1 MIAPKQLATFHAI
14 SLLQVLREL
23 LPILLLLLCA
33 GVEASDGHICGTI
46 EPPSGYSVLQSAGSK
61 SVRLDSSGTLH
72 CSCSE
77 WRSGYTETV
86 ELAIVDVSGRTYA
99 RMKAAVYP
107 CLSVLC
113 SQQSVAGDIDA
124 VEVSNL
130 KSVDLPPNEC
140 IDTIV
145 LHTTTTD
152 GIGVV
157 RKNEMHSNCSRN
169 FLTIVLIA
177 QSHLLHQ
184 LSGMSSGTLRLR
196 IRVPFDM
203 DRCAHAVKQ
212 DGKVTSQ
219 TVPFNVNKE
228 KSRLPGIVS
237 EHRFFRRDNH
247 NTQPSFFSSYNTA
260 QVAENSQPGT
270 TVTVVQAN
278 DIDSGSNG
286 DLTYTMEPT
295 GNLISGTLFEIQTTT
310 GEITT
315 TGTCGK
321 IGCVHF

>member
-1 MIAPKQLATFHAI
+1 MRL

-23 LPILLLLLCA
+23 LPILLLLLRA
-33 GVEASDGHICGTI
+33 GVEPSDGLICATI
-46 EPPSGYSVLQSAGSK
+46 EPPPGYSVLQYAGS
-61 SVRLDSSGTLH
+61 SSGVRLDSSGTLH

-77 WRSGYTETV
+77 WKSGYTETV
-86 ELAIVDVSGRTYA
+86 EIAIVDASGRYYA
-99 RMKAAVYP
+99 GMRAAVYP

-124 VEVSNL
+124 VEVPNL
-130 KSVDLPPNEC
+130 KSVELPPNEC

-145 LHTTTTD
+145 LYTTTTE

-157 RKNEMHSNCSRN
+157 VKDEMHSNCSRN
-169 FLTIVLIA
+169 FPTIVLA
-177 QSHLLHQ
+177 QSDLLQQ
-184 LSGMSSGTLRLR
+184 LSDMSSGTLRLR

-203 DRCAHAVKQ
+203 DSCAHAVKQ
-212 DGKVTSQ
+212 DEKFTSQ
-219 TVPFNVNKE
+219 IAPFDSNEE
-228 KSRLPGIVS
+228 KSRLHGIAA
-237 EHRFFRRDNH
+237 EYRIFRRDE

-286 DLTYTMEPT
+286 DLTYIMEPAE
-295 GNLISGTLFEIQTTT
+295 NLISGTLFEIQTTT

-315 TGTCGK
+315 TGTCGR